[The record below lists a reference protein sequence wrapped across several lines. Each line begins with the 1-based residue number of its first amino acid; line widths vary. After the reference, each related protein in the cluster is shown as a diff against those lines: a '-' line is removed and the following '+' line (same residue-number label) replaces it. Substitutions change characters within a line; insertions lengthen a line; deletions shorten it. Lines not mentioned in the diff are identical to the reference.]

1 MKRMR
6 RRRSLFLLILAVATV
21 LYAWAHLSLETRLL
35 PAARGSGILLFVLT
49 CGLALFNARKK
60 LPFIPLMSA
69 TTWMQVHIYAG
80 FFAALVFLFHT
91 GFRAPTGGLE
101 IVTYVLFAAVALSGV
116 FGLALSRFLP
126 PRLTAHGENVVF
138 ERIPGMIVS
147 LRREVEQ
154 LIVAAEART
163 HSTTIAEF
171 YEARL
176 AGFFARPRHLWSHL
190 VSSPKPLNSL
200 LERIDALDRYL
211 DEDERETS
219 ARIAG
224 LVRAKS
230 NLDHQWHLQGL
241 LKVWLFAHIPLSF
254 ALLLFAAIHGWIAWR
269 FTG

>member
-6 RRRSLFLLILAVATV
+6 HRRTLGLLILVIATV
-21 LYAWAHLSLETRLL
+21 LYAWAHLSLETRFQ
-35 PAARGSGILLFVLT
+35 PAARWSGILLFVLS

-60 LPFIPLMSA
+60 LPFIPLLSA
-69 TTWMQVHIYAG
+69 TTWMQIHIYVG
-80 FFAALVFLFHT
+80 FFTVVVFLFHT
-91 GFRAPTGGLE
+91 GFRAPAGGLE
-101 IVTYVLFAAVALSGV
+101 ILTHALFAAVALSGV
-116 FGLALSRFLP
+116 IGLALSRFLP

-147 LRREVEQ
+147 LRKEAEQ
-154 LIVAAEART
+154 LIVAAEAKT
-163 HSTTIAEF
+163 HSSSIAEF

-176 AGFFARPRHLWSHL
+176 AAFFARPRHLWSHL

-211 DEDERETS
+211 DADERETS
-219 ARIAG
+219 AQIAG
-224 LVRAKS
+224 LVRAKN

-241 LKVWLFAHIPLSF
+241 LKVWLFVHIPLSF
-254 ALLLFAAIHGWIAWR
+254 ALLLFAAVHGWIAWR